1 MKKTSSIL
9 AIYWETLLSV
19 DSAAT
24 EWNTRRN
31 SRRKLREQHNYMMSP
46 GSFEVCPTKVS
57 PGKGRLVWLGS
68 RWVYPRSPS
77 PVAAPTQ
84 CMTAAEGFHRPSPQF
99 PPIAVVL
106 VSLVTSEECG
116 CGHVCVRNGC
126 ICVCACVRTRAC
138 VCVCV
143 CVCMHWGKAK
153 HSLGQLAPYNTNSDR
168 FP

>member
-1 MKKTSSIL
+1 M
-9 AIYWETLLSV
+9 
-19 DSAAT
+19 
-24 EWNTRRN
+24 
-31 SRRKLREQHNYMMSP
+31 
-46 GSFEVCPTKVS
+46 
-57 PGKGRLVWLGS
+57 
-68 RWVYPRSPS
+68 YPRSPS